1 MTGIWAE
8 AKKVEGLLLQIL
20 LEAMFNVVYS
30 ICMSSDTYLS
40 NIYNTFNITHCFH
53 LC

>member
-30 ICMSSDTYLS
+30 IRMSSE
-40 NIYNTFNITHCFH
+40 NIFKQH
-53 LC
+53 LQHV